1 MSLIPYRRSNNSISN
16 YFDPFRMMA
25 DMEREFFGS
34 QRTGSFSTD
43 IRETDTEY
51 VLEADLPGF
60 NKEDIHVDIS
70 QDTLTIS
77 AENKT
82 YDGSAVII
90 LSMRIKKRK
99 AAISAANVPMA
110 AMSGAS
116 AWTAWIRMR
125 SKRPSQTACL
135 PSPCRNGSNPRSSAD
150 GWKSKANKREPDIA
164 RLSPV
169 PAACRKTKKSGCA
182 VS

>member
-1 MSLIPYRRSNNSISN
+1 MSLIPYRKNNNSISD

-77 AENKT
+77 AERHSQHEDKEKKGS
-82 YDGSAVII
+82 YIRCERSYGSYERSFSLDGVDTDAIKASFTNGV
-90 LSMRIKKRK
+90 LTLTMPKRI
-99 AAISAANVPMA
+99 
-110 AMSGAS
+110 
-116 AWTAWIRMR
+116 
-125 SKRPSQTACL
+125 
-135 PSPCRNGSNPRSSAD
+135 
-150 GWKSKANKREPDIA
+150 EPKVVGR
-164 RLSPV
+164 RLEIE
-169 PAACRKTKKSGCA
+169 G
-182 VS
+182 

>member
-1 MSLIPYRRSNNSISN
+1 MSLIPYRKNNNSISN

-77 AENKT
+77 AERHSEHEEEDKKNK
-82 YDGSAVII
+82 YIRCERSYGSYVREFDISGVEADG
-90 LSMRIKKRK
+90 
-99 AAISAANVPMA
+99 ISAKYENGVLTLDMPKKKN
-110 AMSGAS
+110 
-116 AWTAWIRMR
+116 TLPE
-125 SKRPSQTACL
+125 SKKL
-135 PSPCRNGSNPRSSAD
+135 
-150 GWKSKANKREPDIA
+150 EIE
-164 RLSPV
+164 
-169 PAACRKTKKSGCA
+169 
-182 VS
+182 